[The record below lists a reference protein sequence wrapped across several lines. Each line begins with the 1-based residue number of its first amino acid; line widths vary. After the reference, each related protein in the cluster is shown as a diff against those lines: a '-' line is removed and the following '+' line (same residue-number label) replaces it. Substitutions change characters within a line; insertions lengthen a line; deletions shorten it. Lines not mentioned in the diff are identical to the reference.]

1 MAQSLNDDD
10 NLADA
15 MDRVDDDVLDQ
26 AIAEL
31 EKIKAE
37 RDSKK

>member
-1 MAQSLNDDD
+1 MDESLNDD

-15 MDRVDDDVLDQ
+15 MNKVDDDVLDQ

-31 EKIKAE
+31 EKIKSE
-37 RDSKK
+37 WDSKK

>member
-1 MAQSLNDDD
+1 MDESLNDD

-31 EKIKAE
+31 EKIKAQYNA
-37 RDSKK
+37 KK